1 MTRREGK
8 HRYMTRVAITLSFF
22 TLMCSASAS
31 AAQPTPA
38 LVAQA
43 ERFVQAGSSGAKL
56 YNIADTKGA
65 QMMSIE
71 AGSLLRVR
79 SENKEAG
86 YLEVEPVEPVT
97 VWVFGRFL
105 ETTEE
110 SGVLR
115 VRGTGVNMRPKP
127 STSIDNNYP
136 LSQSLTTGDRLTM
149 LARNNAE
156 KTLSED
162 WVQVLAPQGTTL
174 WCRTADTGAAGADA
188 ATSFGKAQTA
198 ALAKRTPKKETT
210 TAAPK
215 AAELEKPAPA
225 EKTATRNELA
235 EADALY
241 EAARQSESQDFTA
254 AKNAYNAYLTK
265 HSTGAGAEKAK
276 SQLERIA
283 LHEEVRR
290 LKSDRTALET
300 ERQERLA
307 RAEAQ
312 LREASLANDPLW
324 GRFQARGWLE
334 RSGDGWVIRW
344 AGKPGTE
351 LVCAGGRYDL
361 ANYEGCQI
369 GVIGAFVKSATTG
382 APARL
387 DVRRIEVLDGRA
399 GKK

>member
-1 MTRREGK
+1 
-8 HRYMTRVAITLSFF
+8 MTRVAITLSFF
-22 TLMCSASAS
+22 TILCCSAAV
-31 AAQPTPA
+31 AAQPVFAAALQPA
-38 LVAQA
+38 SSAQSS
-43 ERFVQAGSSGAKL
+43 RFVAAGANGAKL

-65 QMMSIE
+65 QLMSVDSG
-71 AGSLLRVR
+71 ALLRVK

-86 YLEVEPVEPVT
+86 YLEVEPVEPVR

-127 STSIDNNYP
+127 STSLDNNYP
-136 LSQSLTTGDRLTM
+136 LTRSLTNGDRVTM
-149 LARNNAE
+149 ITRNNPE
-156 KTLSED
+156 KALNED
-162 WVQVLAPQGTTL
+162 WVQVYAPQGTTL
-174 WCRTADTGAAGADA
+174 WCKSGDTKDAAADA
-188 ATSFGKAQTA
+188 ADSFATAQAA
-198 ALAKRTPKKETT
+198 ALQK
-210 TAAPK
+210 AAPK
-215 AAELEKPAPA
+215 KTAAAVSEKPAA
-225 EKTATRNELA
+225 EKAATEKAGSKPEAARSELA

-241 EAARQSESQDFTA
+241 EAARQSQSQDFTA
-254 AKNAYNAYLTK
+254 AKNAYNAYLAK
-265 HSTGAGAEKAK
+265 NATGAGAEKAK

-334 RSGDGWVIRW
+334 RSGETWVIRW
-344 AGKPGTE
+344 AGKPSTE
-351 LVCAGGRYDL
+351 LSCSNGRYDL
-361 ANYEGCQI
+361 SNYEGCQI
-369 GVIGAFVKSATTG
+369 GVIGAFVKSASGG
-382 APARL
+382 APARV

-399 GKK
+399 GKP